1 MHKISKSF
9 TVLFAFS
16 FIALKLNAGAI
27 ITTVAGNGTEGDTVT
42 NTTSAQTI
50 ATSKAIT
57 RSLTAPTGLAVDN
70 QGNVYIADTL
80 NNKIKKLDPN
90 GNLTDLGGSFSL
102 GNSVVGLAADASGN
116 LYIADYNNG
125 LIKKRDSIGVFTT
138 IAGDG
143 GADNKQYLEPIAAA
157 GVSLVRPMGM
167 ALDQSGNLYIADKG
181 NSSIRKLQLSSSFIS
196 TTAGRAGTLAGRSV
210 EFSGDG
216 SQAVDADLWYSFGVA
231 VDSVRNVIYIADTYN
246 HRVRKVDS
254 LGVITTVV
262 GSINGTGD
270 AGNFDQNPQG
280 FRGDGGPA
288 TSAMLD
294 NPRGVAV
301 DSAGNLYIADSG
313 NAIIRKV
320 DTNGIITTVAGTI
333 PVPNGVSPNTTNAQF
348 GYSGDGGPATS
359 AKLDGPFAVACDS
372 AGNLYIADTG
382 NTRVRKVTF
391 ATTNVDTTFTTLAG
405 TAGGEGSADGTG
417 SAALFKYPNGV
428 AVDATGNVYIADESN
443 HTIRKIT
450 SGGVVTTLAGTAGS
464 SGSTDG
470 TGSAARFTGPTGV
483 AVDVEGN
490 VYVADRANHS
500 IRKITSG
507 GVVTTLA
514 GSSAGDTGSS
524 DGTGSDAR
532 FLSPRSVAVDVE
544 GIVYVADTANHTIR
558 KITAAGVT
566 TFAGSAGSLGSTD
579 GTGSA
584 ARFNQPRGVAVDAAR
599 NVYVADWVNHTIRK
613 ITFDGEVTTLAGT
626 AGSSGSTDGTGSAAR
641 FNRPLGVAVDAAG
654 NVYVT
659 DGSNH
664 TIRKITSGGVVTT
677 LGGTAGSTG
686 STDGIGSAAQFDSP
700 AGVAVDA
707 AGNLYVA
714 DQSNHTIRKSSLQP
728 FVTTPTSANLAAT
741 TATLGGN
748 VISDTGYGVTA
759 RGVVYAVTAT
769 NATPQLDGT
778 GVINVAGTGTTGE
791 FTVNVTGLTAGTA
804 YSYAAYATNLAGTA
818 YTSVGTFTTPP
829 LAVPGAPTGVAAV
842 RGAGEAVVS
851 FTAPLSNGGAAITSY
866 TVTASPSGLTALT
879 ATGTSSPIT
888 ITGLTNGTSYTFTV
902 TATNSVGAGSAS
914 SASSAI
920 TPTAGSLA
928 GVTFSNTGSGST
940 AEVKATAVDAAG
952 NIYLTGYFS
961 YGDATSFSIGGVTL
975 PKIGAR
981 DAWVAKLDSTRTVV
995 WAKNFGGSGAQTQTR
1010 GLGIAVDMAGNVYLA
1025 GDFNRGN
1032 LTTPELA
1039 KIGEDDAFALK
1050 LDSSGATIWAKN
1062 FGGSGAYVTGSG
1074 IAVDPIG
1081 NVYLGG
1087 NFSDGNL
1094 TTLALTMLGR
1104 RDAFAIKLDGS
1115 GTTTWAKNYG
1125 GSGARAWGLS
1135 IAVDGSGNVYL
1146 GGRFQSANLTTPAL
1160 MKLGTLDAFALK
1172 LDSSGATTWAR
1183 NYGGSGASAAGNGIA
1198 VDTIGNVYLG
1208 GSFDQSLTTPA
1219 LTKLG
1224 TQDAFALKLDSSGA
1238 TTWAKNFGGSG
1249 ARAAGA
1255 SIAVDGSGNI
1265 YLGGYFDQSS
1275 LTTPALTRIGTLD
1288 GFALKL
1294 DNSGTTTWA
1303 KNYGGSG
1310 ASAYLGSIAADRSG
1324 NVFLG
1329 GHFESANLT
1338 TPALTLSSSFSPF
1351 LIAAYLPE
1359 PAPTVTSVSPSTG
1372 SGAGGTAITITG
1384 TDFTGAT
1391 GVTIGGVA
1399 ATNVTV
1405 VSATSITATTP
1416 AGTAGAASVLVTTSN
1431 GTNTANT
1438 LYSIR
1443 PTVTQ
1448 SLSNLA
1454 INATTLTI
1462 TGTGFSTTAANNT
1475 VTLSSGTGT
1484 VTSAT
1489 ATQLTVTFNSQPVE
1503 ATLSAVVTTNGIGS
1517 GSEMEVA
1524 TIVLAP
1530 SITSI
1535 SPAAGPTAGGTTIT
1549 IAGSNFGNV
1558 TAVTI
1563 SGIAA
1568 TNFTVNN
1575 GQTITATTP
1584 AGTRGAAN
1592 VVVTTADGSSSITAA
1607 TVFNYTAGAFV
1618 KPAVRF
1624 SPAFPHALSITA
1636 PGSGVTTSTS
1646 FTVTFNQSVT
1656 GVDAADFSLIATG
1669 TVANGTIS
1677 SITGSGA
1684 TYTVNVTGITGVG
1697 TLGLNLVNLP
1707 TITAAP
1713 SFATQVTYPTGT
1725 KPASVTLGDVNGD
1738 GRLDLITANFD
1749 SSTASV
1755 LLGNGNGT
1763 FQTKTDFVTGTNPQS
1778 VALGDVNGDGRLDL
1792 ITANSGS
1799 ATASVFL
1806 GNGTGTFGAKTDFST
1821 GTTPRS
1827 VKLADVNG
1835 DGTLDIVTANQGSQN
1850 VSLLL
1855 GTGDGSFAR
1864 KEDLSTIINSQP
1876 TSVTLG
1882 DVNRDGKLDIVTGS
1896 SSGSNAGLRL
1906 GNGDGTF
1913 RALSTVTTGN
1923 AQPSVTLG
1931 DVNGDGKLDGVF
1943 TKNGDQVHVALGNGD
1958 GTFQAISS
1966 SYMGTNPRSVT
1977 LGDVNGDGKLDLVTV
1992 NNGSANASVR
2002 LGDGNGTFEASV
2014 TFATGTYD
2022 STVFGAATLGDVNGD
2037 GRLDLITANSGA
2049 NTVSVLLGTGGSAI
2063 WANFSPQ
2070 QTLTTGA
2077 SPRSV
2082 AMGDVNN
2089 DGKLDLIT
2097 ANYDGSTVGVLLG
2110 SGNSTFQT
2118 QVTYASGTNPLAVT
2132 LADVNSDG
2140 KLDIIAANSEAASV
2154 SVLLGSGTGTFSTKT
2169 DFTTGTTPSGVTLGD
2184 VNGDGR
2190 LDLITANYG
2199 SANASVLLS
2208 NGDGTFRAKSDWTTG
2223 VQPRSVQLSDV
2234 NSDGKLD
2241 LITANFSS
2249 NTASVLLGNG
2259 DGTFQTQATY
2269 ATGSQPIFVTLGDVN
2284 GDGRLDLI
2292 TANSG
2297 TTTASVLLGN
2307 VNGTFQ
2313 NKADFTTGSAPYAVA
2328 LGDMN
2333 GDGKLDLIASNDGS
2347 NTASVLM
2354 GNGDGTFGAKT
2365 DFSTGTNPRSVQLG
2379 DVNGDGRLD
2388 LITANHGSA
2397 NVSVLSGGLAFTGQT
2412 ATVVATPP
2420 FVSSPTSASI
2430 GNTSATLGGDV
2441 TGTGN
2446 ASLTAVGVVYAATSA
2461 NSNPQLSGTGVT
2473 NLAGT
2478 AATGVFTVNATG
2490 LTAGTAYSYAAYATN
2505 SVGTTYTSVGTF
2517 TTTVP
2522 TPTLTFTTPSTASV
2536 AVGATRTNV
2545 VTSTLSGGSYGAVSY
2560 TSSDT
2565 GKATVNATTGVV
2577 TGVAVGSTT
2586 ITATQAAAAG
2596 FNATTSTSYTLT
2608 VTIGTPTISAA
2619 PSASSIIYGQTLA
2632 SSTLS
2637 GGTAS
2642 VPGTFAFTTP
2652 STAPGVGTAAQ
2663 GVTFTPTDPT
2673 NYTSMTTTVNVTVV
2687 KATPAI
2693 TVAPTASGITYGQT
2707 LAASTLSGGT
2717 ASTAGTFTFT
2727 TVSTAPNAGTSAQG
2741 VTFTPSGT
2749 ALFNTTTT
2757 TVNVTVAKATPTITW
2772 ATPSAIT
2779 YGTALSATQL
2789 NATGSVAGT
2798 IAYSPASGTTP
2809 SAGTQTLTATFT
2821 PTDTANYNSATRT
2834 VSLVVGK
2841 GTPTITWATPSAITF
2856 GTALSATQLNATGSV
2871 AGTIA
2876 YSPASGTTP
2885 SAGTQTL
2892 TATFTPT
2899 DTANYNP
2906 ATGTVSLTVNK
2917 ATPTIAWATPSAITF
2932 GTALSA
2938 TQLNATGSVAG
2949 TIAYSPASG
2958 TTPSAGTQTLTATF
2972 TPTDTANY
2980 NPATGTVSLTVNKAT
2995 PTITWATPSAITFG
3009 TALSATQLNAT
3020 GSVAGTIAYSPAS
3033 GTTPSAG
3040 TQTLTATFTPTDTA
3054 NYNPATGTVSLTVN
3068 KATPTIAWATP
3079 SAITFGTALSATQL
3093 NATGS
3098 VAGTI
3103 AYSPASGTTPSAG
3116 TQTLTATF
3124 TPTDA
3129 ANYNP
3134 ATGTVSL
3141 TVNKATP
3148 TITWATPS
3156 AITFGTALSAT
3167 QLNATASVAGAFVYS
3182 PASGSI
3188 PSVGTQTLSAT
3199 FTPTDTANY
3208 NPASASVALS
3218 VAVAVPGSPTAI
3230 TVTTAN
3236 GEATV
3241 TFTAPSNPG
3250 SSAITGYT
3258 IRATASDG
3266 SIVTVNATGSPAKV
3280 TGLTPGK
3287 SYRFT
3292 VTANN
3297 SAGSSDTGTTSDG
3310 LTISL
3315 VNQTISFTAPA
3326 DRTSNSGSFT
3336 LAATA
3341 SSGLPV
3347 TFTVVSGPALL
3358 TGNVLDLTGAS
3369 GTVKIRASQAGNAT
3383 YAAAPAVEVSFAV
3396 TAGSAQVVLSSVVNP
3411 STQKSEGTL
3420 GVVLTGN
3427 SRTGVLLL
3435 VSSGNGPS
3443 GTAEFTLGA
3452 GGSFTASFESSSTP
3466 SGLPLERGVQA
3477 ASVTYTFTGT
3487 FVNNVLTGSIQPLG
3501 YGFKAEAPVNPP
3513 ASATSV
3519 GLYTSAALSAESGT
3533 VYSLVGSN
3541 NEVLVLVKTPTVTT
3555 GGLTTLKADGSYTL
3569 AATTTSGSVTLSGG
3583 VNPTTTATTA
3593 TLTLPGNTKVDFS
3606 GLSTTTKR
3614 TDRLI
3619 GLASRSKVGTGES
3632 VLITGVAIGGTDSK
3646 RVLIR
3651 AGGPALAAFGLASTL
3666 PNPTIK
3672 IYRGSTL
3679 IAQNDD
3685 WNPADAAEMGR
3696 LGLFAFPNGSKD
3708 AAILTT
3714 LAPGGY
3720 TAHIS
3725 DQSGTG
3731 TGVALAEIYDASVN
3745 PAAEDQRLV
3754 SIASRGTVTP
3764 GDGALIGGFVVTGNS
3779 PKTLLIRGIGPAL
3792 TAFGVAGALADP
3804 SLTIYQDSKVITTN
3818 EGWANSAA
3826 IAAAAIQTGAFAL
3839 PSTSKDAAVLLTL
3852 SPGAYSAQVKSAK
3865 NASSGVAL
3873 IEIYEVP

>member
-1 MHKISKSF
+1 MYKISKSF

-27 ITTVAGNGTEGDTVT
+27 ITTVAGNGTAGDTVT
-42 NTTSAQTI
+42 DTTSAQTI
-50 ATSKAIT
+50 ATSKAID

-102 GNSVVGLAADASGN
+102 GNSAVGLAADASGN

-143 GADNKQYLEPIAAA
+143 GTGNNQYLGPIAAA

-167 ALDQSGNLYIADKG
+167 SLDQSGNLYIADKG

-196 TTAGRAGTLAGRSV
+196 TTAGRAGTLAGRSA

-246 HRVRKVDS
+246 HRIRKVDS

-280 FRGDGGPA
+280 FRGDGGAA
-288 TSAMLD
+288 TSAQLD
-294 NPRGVAV
+294 IPRSVAV
-301 DSAGNLYIADSG
+301 DSAGNLYIADTG
-313 NAIIRKV
+313 NNRIRKV
-320 DTNGIITTVAGTI
+320 DTNGIITTVAGGGY
-333 PVPNGVSPNTTNAQF
+333 V
-348 GYSGDGGPATS
+348 GYSGDGGEATN
-359 AKLDGPFAVACDS
+359 AKLGLPHAVVCDS
-372 AGNLYIADTG
+372 AGNLYIADTY
-382 NTRVRKVTF
+382 NNVIRKVTF
-391 ATTNVDTTFTTLAG
+391 ATTSVDTTFTTLAG

-464 SGSTDG
+464 QGSTDG

-532 FLSPRSVAVDVE
+532 FWSPRSVAVDVE
-544 GIVYVADTANHTIR
+544 QGTVYVADTANHTIR
-558 KITAAGVT
+558 KITSGGVST
-566 TFAGSAGSLGSTD
+566 LAGSAGDTGSAD

-584 ARFNQPRGVAVDAAR
+584 ARFNQPRGVAVDAVG

-641 FNRPLGVAVDAAG
+641 FNRPLGLAVDAAG

-728 FVTTPTSANLAAT
+728 FVTTPTSANLAFT

-791 FTVNVTGLTAGTA
+791 FTVYVTGLTAGTA

-902 TATNSVGAGSAS
+902 TATNSVGPGSAS

-928 GVTFSNTGSGST
+928 GVTFSNTGSGSS
-940 AEVKATAVDAAG
+940 AEVKATGVDAAG
-952 NIYLTGYFS
+952 NIYLTGYFY

-975 PKIGAR
+975 PKIGSR

-995 WAKNFGGSGAQTQTR
+995 WAKNFGGSGAFVSGT
-1010 GLGIAVDMAGNVYLA
+1010 GIAVDTAGNVYLGGSFDSA
-1025 GDFNRGN
+1025 N
-1032 LTTPELA
+1032 LTTTTPALT
-1039 KIGEDDAFALK
+1039 IVGEEDAFALK
-1050 LDSSGATIWAKN
+1050 LDSSGTTIWARN

-1087 NFSDGNL
+1087 NFQAGNL
-1094 TTLALTMLGR
+1094 TTLALTKLGS
-1104 RDAFAIKLDGS
+1104 RDAFALKLDSS

-1125 GSGARAWGLS
+1125 GSGAIARGLS

-1160 MKLGTLDAFALK
+1160 
-1172 LDSSGATTWAR
+1172 
-1183 NYGGSGASAAGNGIA
+1183 
-1198 VDTIGNVYLG
+1198 
-1208 GSFDQSLTTPA
+1208 
-1219 LTKLG
+1219 TKLG
-1224 TQDAFALKLDSSGA
+1224 TQDAFALKLDSSGTTTWA
-1238 TTWAKNFGGSG
+1238 RNYGGSGASVTGSGIAVDGSGNVYLGGEFQLANLTTPALTKLGTRDAFALKLDSSGTTTWAKNYGGSG
-1249 ARAAGA
+1249 ASAFGKG
-1255 SIAVDGSGNI
+1255 IAVDGSGNI
-1265 YLGGYFDQSS
+1265 YLGGYFEEAS
-1275 LTTPALTRIGTLD
+1275 LTTPALTRIGTRD

-1303 KNYGGSG
+1303 KNYGGDG
-1310 ASAYLGSIAADRSG
+1310 AYANLGSIAADRSG

-1329 GHFESANLT
+1329 GYFQSANLT
-1338 TPALTLSSSFSPF
+1338 TPALTLSSEFSPL

-1359 PAPTVTSVSPSTG
+1359 PAVPGAPTGVSAVSGNTQATVSFTAPASSGSAAITGYTVTSSP
-1372 SGAGGTAITITG
+1372 AGGTDSNAGSTSLSHVITG
-1384 TDFTGAT
+1384 LTNGTSYTFT
-1391 GVTIGGVA
+1391 VT
-1399 ATNVTV
+1399 ATN
-1405 VSATSITATTP
+1405 
-1416 AGTAGAASVLVTTSN
+1416 SV
-1431 GTNTANT
+1431 
-1438 LYSIR
+1438 
-1443 PTVTQ
+1443 
-1448 SLSNLA
+1448 
-1454 INATTLTI
+1454 
-1462 TGTGFSTTAANNT
+1462 
-1475 VTLSSGTGT
+1475 
-1484 VTSAT
+1484 
-1489 ATQLTVTFNSQPVE
+1489 
-1503 ATLSAVVTTNGIGS
+1503 GIGS
-1517 GSEMEVA
+1517 ASSA
-1524 TIVLAP
+1524 
-1530 SITSI
+1530 SS
-1535 SPAAGPTAGGTTIT
+1535 
-1549 IAGSNFGNV
+1549 
-1558 TAVTI
+1558 AVT
-1563 SGIAA
+1563 
-1568 TNFTVNN
+1568 
-1575 GQTITATTP
+1575 P
-1584 AGTRGAAN
+1584 
-1592 VVVTTADGSSSITAA
+1592 
-1607 TVFNYTAGAFV
+1607 
-1618 KPAVRF
+1618 
-1624 SPAFPHALSITA
+1624 
-1636 PGSGVTTSTS
+1636 
-1646 FTVTFNQSVT
+1646 
-1656 GVDAADFSLIATG
+1656 
-1669 TVANGTIS
+1669 
-1677 SITGSGA
+1677 
-1684 TYTVNVTGITGVG
+1684 VG
-1697 TLGLNLVNLP
+1697 TP
-1707 TITAAP
+1707 TIT
-1713 SFATQVTYPTGT
+1713 T
-1725 KPASVTLGDVNGD
+1725 
-1738 GRLDLITANFD
+1738 
-1749 SSTASV
+1749 
-1755 LLGNGNGT
+1755 
-1763 FQTKTDFVTGTNPQS
+1763 
-1778 VALGDVNGDGRLDL
+1778 
-1792 ITANSGS
+1792 
-1799 ATASVFL
+1799 
-1806 GNGTGTFGAKTDFST
+1806 
-1821 GTTPRS
+1821 
-1827 VKLADVNG
+1827 
-1835 DGTLDIVTANQGSQN
+1835 
-1850 VSLLL
+1850 
-1855 GTGDGSFAR
+1855 
-1864 KEDLSTIINSQP
+1864 
-1876 TSVTLG
+1876 
-1882 DVNRDGKLDIVTGS
+1882 
-1896 SSGSNAGLRL
+1896 
-1906 GNGDGTF
+1906 
-1913 RALSTVTTGN
+1913 
-1923 AQPSVTLG
+1923 
-1931 DVNGDGKLDGVF
+1931 
-1943 TKNGDQVHVALGNGD
+1943 
-1958 GTFQAISS
+1958 
-1966 SYMGTNPRSVT
+1966 
-1977 LGDVNGDGKLDLVTV
+1977 
-1992 NNGSANASVR
+1992 
-2002 LGDGNGTFEASV
+2002 
-2014 TFATGTYD
+2014 
-2022 STVFGAATLGDVNGD
+2022 
-2037 GRLDLITANSGA
+2037 
-2049 NTVSVLLGTGGSAI
+2049 
-2063 WANFSPQ
+2063 
-2070 QTLTTGA
+2070 
-2077 SPRSV
+2077 
-2082 AMGDVNN
+2082 
-2089 DGKLDLIT
+2089 
-2097 ANYDGSTVGVLLG
+2097 
-2110 SGNSTFQT
+2110 
-2118 QVTYASGTNPLAVT
+2118 
-2132 LADVNSDG
+2132 
-2140 KLDIIAANSEAASV
+2140 
-2154 SVLLGSGTGTFSTKT
+2154 
-2169 DFTTGTTPSGVTLGD
+2169 
-2184 VNGDGR
+2184 
-2190 LDLITANYG
+2190 
-2199 SANASVLLS
+2199 
-2208 NGDGTFRAKSDWTTG
+2208 
-2223 VQPRSVQLSDV
+2223 
-2234 NSDGKLD
+2234 
-2241 LITANFSS
+2241 
-2249 NTASVLLGNG
+2249 
-2259 DGTFQTQATY
+2259 
-2269 ATGSQPIFVTLGDVN
+2269 
-2284 GDGRLDLI
+2284 
-2292 TANSG
+2292 
-2297 TTTASVLLGN
+2297 
-2307 VNGTFQ
+2307 
-2313 NKADFTTGSAPYAVA
+2313 
-2328 LGDMN
+2328 
-2333 GDGKLDLIASNDGS
+2333 
-2347 NTASVLM
+2347 
-2354 GNGDGTFGAKT
+2354 
-2365 DFSTGTNPRSVQLG
+2365 
-2379 DVNGDGRLD
+2379 
-2388 LITANHGSA
+2388 
-2397 NVSVLSGGLAFTGQT
+2397 
-2412 ATVVATPP
+2412 
-2420 FVSSPTSASI
+2420 PTSASI
-2430 GNTSATLGGDV
+2430 GSTTATLGGNV
-2441 TGTGN
+2441 TGTGG

-2505 SVGTTYTSVGTF
+2505 SLGTTYTSVGTF

-2536 AVGATRTNV
+2536 AVGATRTNA

-2632 SSTLS
+2632 SSALS

-2798 IAYSPASGTTP
+2798 IAYSPASGATP

-2821 PTDTANYNSATRT
+2821 PTDTVNYNTATRT

-2841 GTPTITWATPSAITF
+2841 ATPTITWATPSAITY

-2899 DTANYNP
+2899 DAANYNP
-2906 ATGTVSLTVNK
+2906 ATGS
-2917 ATPTIAWATPSAITF
+2917 
-2932 GTALSA
+2932 
-2938 TQLNATGSVAG
+2938 
-2949 TIAYSPASG
+2949 
-2958 TTPSAGTQTLTATF
+2958 
-2972 TPTDTANY
+2972 
-2980 NPATGTVSLTVNKAT
+2980 VSLTVNKAT
-2995 PTITWATPSAITFG
+2995 PTITWATPSAITYG
-3009 TALSATQLNAT
+3009 TS
-3020 GSVAGTIAYSPAS
+3020 
-3033 GTTPSAG
+3033 
-3040 TQTLTATFTPTDTA
+3040 
-3054 NYNPATGTVSLTVN
+3054 
-3068 KATPTIAWATP
+3068 
-3079 SAITFGTALSATQL
+3079 LSATQL

-3148 TITWATPS
+3148 TIAWATPSAITYGTALSATQLNATGSVAGTITYSPASGTTPSAGTQTLTATFTPTDTANYNPATGTVSLTVNKATPTLTWATPSAITYGTALTATQLNATSSVAGTIAYSPASGATPSAGTQTLTATFTPTDAANYNPATGTVSLTVNKATPTIAWATPS

-3167 QLNATASVAGAFVYS
+3167 QLNATASVAGAFAYS

-3230 TVTTAN
+3230 TATTAN

-3266 SIVTVNATGSPAKV
+3266 STVTVNATGSPAKV

-3297 SAGSSDTGTTSDG
+3297 SAGSSDTGTTSNA

-3358 TGNVLDLTGAS
+3358 TGNVLDLTGAA

-3519 GLYTSAALSAESGT
+3519 GLYTSAALSADSGT

-3583 VNPTTTATTA
+3583 VNPTTTTTTA

-3779 PKTLLIRGIGPAL
+3779 PKTLLIRGVGPAL

-3839 PSTSKDAAVLLTL
+3839 SSTSKDAAVLLTL

>member
-1 MHKISKSF
+1 MYKISKSF

-143 GADNKQYLEPIAAA
+143 GTDNKQYLEPIAAA

-196 TTAGRAGTLAGRSV
+196 TTAGRAGTLAGRGPATFGKAS
-210 EFSGDG
+210 FSGDG
-216 SQAVDADLWYSFGVA
+216 GQAIDADLQNPFGVA
-231 VDSVRNVIYIADTYN
+231 VDSVRNFIYIADTFN
-246 HRVRKVDS
+246 SRIRRVDS
-254 LGVITTVV
+254 QGVITTVA
-262 GSINGTGD
+262 GSINGENADANDPGD
-270 AGNFDQNPQG
+270 RNPEG

-294 NPRGVAV
+294 NPRSVAV
-301 DSAGNLYIADSG
+301 DSAGNLYIADTG
-313 NAIIRKV
+313 NNRIRKV
-320 DTNGIITTVAGTI
+320 DTNGIITTVAGAG
-333 PVPNGVSPNTTNAQF
+333 PP
-348 GYSGDGGPATS
+348 GYSGDGGEATI
-359 AKLDGPFAVACDS
+359 AKLGLPHAVVCDS
-372 AGNLYIADTG
+372 AGNLYIADTY
-382 NTRVRKVTF
+382 NNVVRKVTF

-464 SGSTDG
+464 QGSTDG
-470 TGSAARFTGPTGV
+470 TGSAARFASPAGV
-483 AVDVEGN
+483 AADVEGN

-514 GSSAGDTGSS
+514 GSSASDTGSS
-524 DGTGSDAR
+524 DGAGSSAR
-532 FLSPRSVAVDVE
+532 FWAPRSVAVDDR
-544 GIVYVADTANHTIR
+544 GTVYVADTANHTIR
-558 KITAAGVT
+558 KITPGGEVSTLAGT
-566 TFAGSAGSLGSTD
+566 AGSLGSTD

-584 ARFNQPRGVAVDAAR
+584 ARFYQPRGVAVDAAR

-613 ITFDGEVTTLAGT
+613 ITSDGVVTTLAGT

-641 FNRPLGVAVDAAG
+641 FNRPLGVAVDAAD

-677 LGGTAGSTG
+677 LAGTAGSTG

-778 GVINVAGTGTTGE
+778 GVINVADTGTTGE

-818 YTSVGTFTTPP
+818 YTSVGTFTTTP
-829 LAVPGAPTGVAAV
+829 LALPGAPTGVAAV

-902 TATNSVGAGSAS
+902 TATNSVGPGSAS

-1160 MKLGTLDAFALK
+1160 TKLGTLDAFALK

-1338 TPALTLSSSFSPF
+1338 TPALTLSSSFSPL

-1431 GTNTANT
+1431 GTNAANT
-1438 LYSIR
+1438 LYNIR

-1475 VTLSSGTGT
+1475 VTFSSGTGT

-1517 GSEMEVA
+1517 GSEVEVA

-1535 SPAAGPTAGGTTIT
+1535 SPAAGPLAGGTTIT

-1563 SGIAA
+1563 GGIAV
-1568 TNFTVNN
+1568 TNFTVNTGALN
-1575 GQTITATTP
+1575 AQTITATTP

-1636 PGSGVTTSTS
+1636 PGSGVTTSAS

-1669 TVANGTIS
+1669 SVANGTIS

-1684 TYTVNVTGITGVG
+1684 TYTVNVTGITGIG
-1697 TLGLNLVNLP
+1697 SLGLNLVNLP

-1763 FQTKTDFVTGTNPQS
+1763 FQTKTDFDTGTNPQS

-1835 DGTLDIVTANQGSQN
+1835 DGTLDIVTANQGSAN
-1850 VSLLL
+1850 VSVLL
-1855 GTGDGSFAR
+1855 GTGDGTFAGQA
-1864 KEDLSTIINSQP
+1864 TFTT
-1876 TSVTLG
+1876 TSV
-1882 DVNRDGKLDIVTGS
+1882 
-1896 SSGSNAGLRL
+1896 
-1906 GNGDGTF
+1906 
-1913 RALSTVTTGN
+1913 
-1923 AQPSVTLG
+1923 QPYAVTLG
-1931 DVNGDGKLDGVF
+1931 DVNGDGKLDIVTAHRAGSSVC
-1943 TKNGDQVHVALGNGD
+1943 VLLGNGNGTFQSSSSPNAGGTQWAVTLGDLNRDGKLDIVTANNGADVVSLLGVGD
-1958 GTFQAISS
+1958 GTFSNRASLS
-1966 SYMGTNPRSVT
+1966 VGTNPRSVT
-1977 LGDVNGDGKLDLVTV
+1977 LGDVNGDGILDLITV
-1992 NNGSANASVR
+1992 INGSANAGVL
-2002 LGDGNGTFEASV
+2002 LGQGNGTFQTPA
-2014 TFATGTYD
+2014 TFATGTFD
-2022 STVFGAATLGDVNGD
+2022 SLVVGAATLGDVNGD
-2037 GRLDLITANSGA
+2037 GRLDLITANSGSGA

-2070 QTLTTGA
+2070 QTFTTGA

-2140 KLDIIAANSEAASV
+2140 KLDIIAANSGAASV
-2154 SVLLGSGTGTFSTKT
+2154 SVLLGNGTGTFSTKT

-2223 VQPRSVQLSDV
+2223 VQPRSVQLGDV

-2313 NKADFTTGSAPYAVA
+2313 TKADFTTGSAPYAVA

-2430 GNTSATLGGDV
+2430 GSTTATLGGNV
-2441 TGTGN
+2441 TATGG

-2461 NSNPQLSGTGVT
+2461 NSNPQLSGNGVT

-2536 AVGATRTNV
+2536 AVGATRTNA
-2545 VTSTLSGGSYGAVSY
+2545 VTSTLSGGSYGAITY

-2772 ATPSAIT
+2772 TAPSAIT

-2798 IAYSPASGTTP
+2798 IVYSPASGTTP

-2834 VSLVVGK
+2834 VSLVVG
-2841 GTPTITWATPSAITF
+2841 
-2856 GTALSATQLNATGSV
+2856 
-2871 AGTIA
+2871 
-2876 YSPASGTTP
+2876 
-2885 SAGTQTL
+2885 
-2892 TATFTPT
+2892 
-2899 DTANYNP
+2899 
-2906 ATGTVSLTVNK
+2906 
-2917 ATPTIAWATPSAITF
+2917 
-2932 GTALSA
+2932 
-2938 TQLNATGSVAG
+2938 
-2949 TIAYSPASG
+2949 
-2958 TTPSAGTQTLTATF
+2958 
-2972 TPTDTANY
+2972 
-2980 NPATGTVSLTVNKAT
+2980 KAT

-3054 NYNPATGTVSLTVN
+3054 NYNTATRTVSLVVG
-3068 KATPTIAWATP
+3068 KATPTITWATP

-3103 AYSPASGTTPSAG
+3103 AYSPASGATPSAG

-3124 TPTDA
+3124 TPADA

-3167 QLNATASVAGAFVYS
+3167 QLNATGSVAGTIAYSPASGMTPSAGTQTLTATFTPTDTANYNPATGTVSLTVAKATPTITWATPSAITFGTALSATQLNATASVAGAFAYS

-3230 TVTTAN
+3230 TATTAN

-3266 SIVTVNATGSPAKV
+3266 STVTVNATGSPAKV

-3358 TGNVLDLTGAS
+3358 TGNVLDLTGAA
-3369 GTVKIRASQAGNAT
+3369 GTVKIRASQAGNST

-3435 VSSGNGPS
+3435 VSSGSGPS

-3583 VNPTTTATTA
+3583 VNPTTTTTTV

-3745 PAAEDQRLV
+3745 PAAEDQRLI

-3804 SLTIYQDSKVITTN
+3804 ALTIYQDSKVITTN

-3839 PSTSKDAAVLLTL
+3839 SSTSKDAAVLLTL